1 MTSGAELAAA
11 RQRYAEELR
20 YVAHVRS
27 DAVVRAF
34 AAVPRERFLG
44 PGPWRILDLRGDDYW
59 LTPDADPAHL
69 YHNVLVAIDPARRL
83 NNGEPSLWAFLFDV
97 LAPRPG
103 ERARHIGA
111 GTGYYS
117 AILAELVGA
126 GGRVEA
132 IEADPALAERARAN
146 LAPWPQVRVDDGRR
160 HRASRRAGRA
170 HRRQRRRDPSAGALA
185 RPAARRRAP
194 AGAADDR
201 ERPRRLSAG
210 RAPREGWPARFV
222 SFVVHLRRRPAG
234 ATPPRPSG
242 SQRPFGA
249 PATTAEQARPAN
261 CAAMPIRR
269 TRAAGC
275 MRRISACRPGP
286 SRQRQN
292 RAANDGC
299 RPLPG
304 RDSLPISATSPYK
317 AGCLV
322 GRLR

>member
-1 MTSGAELAAA
+1 VTSGAELAAA

-59 LTPDADPAHL
+59 LTPDANPAHL

-83 NNGEPSLWAFLFDV
+83 NNGQPSLWAYLFDV

-132 IEADPALAERARAN
+132 IEADAALAERARTN
-146 LAPWPQVRVDDGRR
+146 LAPWPQVRVTTGDGI
-160 HRASRRAGRA
+160 A
-170 HRRQRRRDPSAGALA
+170 HRGK
-185 RPAARRRAP
+185 P
-194 AGAADDR
+194 AGLIVVNAGVTHLQAHWLDQLPVGGR
-201 ERPRRLSAG
+201 LLVPLTTEGGRGGYLLVERQ
-210 RAPREGWPARFV
+210 REGWPARFV
-222 SFVVHLRRRPAG
+222 SFVEIV
-234 ATPPRPSG
+234 
-242 SQRPFGA
+242 
-249 PATTAEQARPAN
+249 PATSGRDPAAAARL
-261 CAAMPIRR
+261 AAAFRR
-269 TRAAGC
+269 TRYDWIKLVREL
-275 MRRISACRPGP
+275 RRDVHPEDASCWLHAPDFCLSTRPVAQEAEPRGE
-286 SRQRQN
+286 
-292 RAANDGC
+292 
-299 RPLPG
+299 
-304 RDSLPISATSPYK
+304 
-317 AGCLV
+317 
-322 GRLR
+322 